1 MLTRF
6 YPDNDGGATHC
17 SFFVKFTEFRLQ
29 QSGSSESWIGLAKP
43 GTMQR
48 LGNKNMLQSADINAA
63 ACNIAREVANE
74 GNALV
79 CGGLSPVISY
89 LQKKSVDEIRKEFQT
104 QLDVFRVH
112 DVDFILAEVINVF
125 RFLLEKNCTKTRN
138 CR

>member
-1 MLTRF
+1 
-6 YPDNDGGATHC
+6 
-17 SFFVKFTEFRLQ
+17 
-29 QSGSSESWIGLAKP
+29 
-43 GTMQR
+43 MQR